1 MKKVVLQAWKK
12 SAVALALAAFCLAAM
27 AATTPDE
34 KTPDLSGTWKL
45 DVAKSDFGPIPPP
58 DSQTNVI
65 EHKEPKVKIKSSTKG
80 GMQEGEAELNYT
92 TDGAECTNKMGPAE
106 VKSTAK
112 WDGKKLVITSKLDM
126 QGSPLTL
133 KAAYDLS
140 EDAKVLTVTTDI
152 DSAMG
157 QFTLKSVF
165 NKSE

>member
-1 MKKVVLQAWKK
+1 MKKAVLQKVLV
-12 SAVALALAAFCLAAM
+12 AVALAAFCMAAM
-27 AATTPDE
+27 AATTPDD

-65 EHKEPKVKIKSSTKG
+65 DHKEPKLKVKSTTKG
-80 GMQEGEAELNYT
+80 GMQGDNETEASYT
-92 TDGAECTNKMGPAE
+92 TDGAESTNKMGPME
-106 VKSTAK
+106 VKSIAK

-126 QGSPLTL
+126 QGSPLTI
-133 KAAYDLS
+133 KATYDLS
-140 EDAKVLTVTTDI
+140 DDGKVMTVTSDI

-157 QFTLKSVF
+157 QFVLKSVF